1 MGLSLFLKAAASV
14 HVFAANRMPKRLA
27 GGIAT
32 YTGEI
37 IRAREYSTLQEVIRR
52 KWIARCTYKAAV
64 AS

>member
-37 IRAREYSTLQEVIRR
+37 IRAREYSTLQEAINEIHR
-52 KWIARCTYKAAV
+52 
-64 AS
+64 